1 METKHIVIIAV
12 VVAVFIGYMVIRNKK
27 GEEELKEHHKSTYS
41 RIVEMAKKS
50 PRAGLDVMGRALK
63 KYYAENESYPSS
75 LDALYP
81 KYISEKAFIDELK
94 WEYEPKGDDFSLS
107 KSVLRGDR
115 EMVATIDKSL
125 RPRMAGTGV
134 MVAAKEE
141 APEEAEVPEATM
153 GIEVAAFEPPPVEY
167 EVEEIRDTAAR
178 LDEVRRASFEETE
191 VVSVDAFVVAASDE
205 KTNVSALASEK
216 VSEVEAE
223 IASGI
228 ASDVTQRY
236 LVWKNTN
243 GVLGFGNVTYPRE
256 DDLSITARGKWYRI
270 EREMPEIPK
279 AVAMAIEPGTT
290 RKKLDAVAASLQHWS
305 MVWKDNNGNIGFGN
319 VEYPKVDSLSI
330 STGEEWYNL
339 QRRSMEEKPASSGT
353 EIETIKKAPEPERV
367 ASILSGHYLVW
378 KDKQGAVGFGDVEYP
393 EVEELK
399 VGTGTGWETKTI
411 RSQEQAEFVT
421 LAAAG
426 EQRKDMDGIA
436 KSLSG
441 NYLVWKDK
449 NGTVGFGNVEY
460 PGPSDISYIRDN
472 RGWQKVVN

>member
-1 METKHIVIIAV
+1 
-12 VVAVFIGYMVIRNKK
+12 
-27 GEEELKEHHKSTYS
+27 
-41 RIVEMAKKS
+41 MAKKS

-63 KYYAENESYPSS
+63 KYYAENKSYPSS
-75 LDALYP
+75 LDSLYP
-81 KYISEKAFIDELK
+81 KYISEKAFIDEIK

-115 EMVATIDKSL
+115 EMVASVDKSL

-134 MVAAKEE
+134 MVATKEE
-141 APEEAEVPEATM
+141 AAEEEEVPDAIM
-153 GIEVAAFEPPPVEY
+153 DIEVAAFEPPPMEY

-178 LDEVRRASFEETE
+178 LDEVRRASFEEETE

-243 GVLGFGNVTYPRE
+243 GVLGFGNVNYPRAE
-256 DDLSITARGKWYRI
+256 NLSITARGKWYRI
-270 EREMPEIPK
+270 EREMPEIQK
-279 AVAMAIEPGTT
+279 AVAMAIEPGTA

-305 MVWKDNNGNIGFGN
+305 LVWKDSNGNVWFGN
-319 VEYPKVDSLSI
+319 VEYPKADSLSI
-330 STGEEWYNL
+330 STGKEWYNL
-339 QRRSMEEKPASSGT
+339 QRRFVEEEPVSSGT
-353 EIETIKKAPEPERV
+353 EIETLKKVPDPEGV
-367 ASILSGHYLVW
+367 ASRFSGNYLVW

-393 EVEELK
+393 ELEELK
-399 VGTGTGWETKTI
+399 VGTGTGWETKTT
-411 RSQEQAEFVT
+411 RSQEQAESMK
-421 LAAAG
+421 LAVAG
-426 EQRKDMDGIA
+426 EQKKDMDGIA

-460 PGPSDISYIRDN
+460 PGPSDVSYIRDN
-472 RGWQKVVN
+472 EGWQKVVN